1 MDVPKTAFFLPVTLF
16 SVAVISEASEG
27 QTAVKGL
34 EKSVIIGDNP
44 EYLAK
49 MGEWLKPVTH
59 SDRYWKLCW
68 RATQHGWGVSP
79 FHANTFHANC
89 DGKGPT
95 VTIVKVFSNIFGGFT
110 SKSWGG
116 SSGFLVDPEAFLF
129 SLANL
134 ETAEPIKLTQR
145 SGYSIYAADPYGPT
159 FGTGFDLHI
168 VDYANGNSDSFAN
181 LGGTYQVPPGVDGKT
196 FLAGSY
202 HFTPSEIE
210 TFYHVTS

>member
-1 MDVPKTAFFLPVTLF
+1 MPIRERGGDKQKRPSVCGRGRPCITYLNWLFSIFFTIAITAYTFPSTHFLLRSTWNAFFF
-16 SVAVISEASEG
+16 FIF
-27 QTAVKGL
+27 TAVKGL

-110 SKSWGG
+110 SKSWG
-116 SSGFLVDPEAFLF
+116 EW
-129 SLANL
+129 
-134 ETAEPIKLTQR
+134 Q
-145 SGYSIYAADPYGPT
+145 
-159 FGTGFDLHI
+159 
-168 VDYANGNSDSFAN
+168 
-181 LGGTYQVPPGVDGKT
+181 
-196 FLAGSY
+196 
-202 HFTPSEIE
+202 
-210 TFYHVTS
+210 